1 MRTLITGGAGFI
13 GLNLVQTLIK
23 EEPKELI
30 VCIDNLTYASNES
43 EIRSINSPNFEF
55 IKLDICDQ
63 KKVFDLFSEFNFNC
77 VIHLAA
83 ESHVDNSILDPLR
96 FAQTNVLGT
105 LNLLEACRKFWINDD
120 KNIFYHISTDEVF
133 GSIEDGSFSH
143 NSCYNPR
150 SPYSASKASSD
161 HFVKSY
167 FFTYGLATIIS
178 NCSNN
183 YGPYQNDEKFIP
195 TIIRSIVRN
204 KSIPVYGKGHNVRDW
219 LHVLDHVKAINLIR
233 KNGSIGN
240 VYTIGGDNE
249 ISNLELV
256 KTLIQIVDEKLG
268 NPEGH
273 SNELISFIK
282 DRQGHDLRYSIDHSK
297 LSNEMQWSPLIE
309 FRLGLESTVDF
320 YINKYA

>member
-282 DRQGHDLRYSIDHSK
+282 DRQGHDLRYSVDHSK
-297 LSNEMQWSPLIE
+297 LSNEMQWNPLIE
-309 FRLGLESTVDF
+309 FRLGLDSTVDF